1 MKKTL
6 ALSVAALV
14 LFGASVSAKESVL
27 IDFTLLNADISIKAE
42 DSDVEIPQ
50 NKRTVID
57 YGVNAGASFDQDQK
71 DLMKSSLYIGEWEV
85 VLNSSARTVTSLA
98 ESKVIPAKVSSKSK
112 QPFKGSEVMGVRIVF
127 PHGAYNANAK
137 IVPPFDI
144 PAYEPYSEA
153 DDNGNRSA
161 PQSNANEGEEGE
173 EEEEAISRTLFE
185 ADDEE
190 SPAYGVVKNV
200 GTLKSIKVTTYG
212 MNFPHGLY
220 VLLKDTNNVE
230 RRYYMGNLGFDGWK
244 QLIWNNP
251 DYITE
256 VRTREIRVYPA
267 YPRGIPF
274 VKFCGFQVTRDASH
288 VGDDFIGYFKDVAII
303 YDKAELTSERDFAD
317 ENLWGIVTRR
327 EAARQQIE
335 MSRFG
340 SKQVN
345 RYMEKAKM
353 ATEEDFTSSLADGSD
368 EGNGDGGEQQQQ
380 ADE

>member
-1 MKKTL
+1 M
-6 ALSVAALV
+6 
-14 LFGASVSAKESVL
+14 
-27 IDFTLLNADISIKAE
+27 
-42 DSDVEIPQ
+42 
-50 NKRTVID
+50 
-57 YGVNAGASFDQDQK
+57 
-71 DLMKSSLYIGEWEV
+71 
-85 VLNSSARTVTSLA
+85 
-98 ESKVIPAKVSSKSK
+98 
-112 QPFKGSEVMGVRIVF
+112 
-127 PHGAYNANAK
+127 
-137 IVPPFDI
+137 
-144 PAYEPYSEA
+144 
-153 DDNGNRSA
+153 
-161 PQSNANEGEEGE
+161 
-173 EEEEAISRTLFE
+173 
-185 ADDEE
+185 
-190 SPAYGVVKNV
+190 KNV

-230 RRYYMGNLGFDGWK
+230 RRYYMGNLEFDGWK

-368 EGNGDGGEQQQQ
+368 EENGDGGEQQQQ
-380 ADE
+380 AAE